1 MPGWPSW
8 GSSGRLTW
16 WLDSEALT
24 MRVHLGGHLSWY
36 DPQKRS
42 WLALSK
48 PAPIPLLDLVRT
60 LGVPAAEIAVAV
72 INGQA
77 VELETGV
84 ATDGDKVEFFPPLGG
99 G

>member
-1 MPGWPSW
+1 
-8 GSSGRLTW
+8 
-16 WLDSEALT
+16 
-24 MRVHLGGHLSWY
+24 MRVHLGGHLGWY
-36 DPQKRS
+36 DPQRRS
-42 WLALSK
+42 WLTLAQPEPIALR
-48 PAPIPLLDLVRT
+48 DLAGR
-60 LGVPAAEIAVAV
+60 LGVPVAEIAIAV

>member
-1 MPGWPSW
+1 M
-8 GSSGRLTW
+8 
-16 WLDSEALT
+16 
-24 MRVHLGGHLSWY
+24 
-36 DPQKRS
+36 
-42 WLALSK
+42 
-48 PAPIPLLDLVRT
+48 
-60 LGVPAAEIAVAV
+60 PAAEIAVAM